1 MADREYTPY
10 QLQII
15 QRYYRH
21 QPTLLRQ
28 RLADLV
34 GELFLAEDS
43 GKGRLWKRVAD
54 ILRALQVPE
63 SRIAHLLQ
71 RQDPQLL
78 AGLIKELESAD
89 LRKRRPERPK

>member
-1 MADREYTPY
+1 MAEREYTPY

-15 QRYYRH
+15 QRYYRN

-43 GKGRLWKRVAD
+43 KKGRLWKRVAE

-89 LRKRRPERPK
+89 LRNRRPERPK